1 MSWSVLFIVY
11 LFIERGHL
19 FHGWV
24 LTSEYGCP
32 LATQGNGNGIGNS
45 GQGHSRNEYSA
56 LSSAEC
62 LKTCM
67 KDVNCY
73 AFKYSGD
80 CNIWDLSK
88 KSECQVDTRGS
99 EKILIKST
107 QCMIFC
113 NKLCFHCYRCI

>member
-11 LFIERGHL
+11 LFIERRHL
-19 FHGWV
+19 FHGWI

-32 LATQGNGNGIGNS
+32 LATQGNGNGQ
-45 GQGHSRNEYSA
+45 GQGQGQSRNEYSS
-56 LSSAEC
+56 LSSPEC

-73 AFKYSGD
+73 AFKNSGD
-80 CNIWDLSK
+80 CYIWDLSK

-107 QCMIFC
+107 QCKIFC
-113 NKLCFHCYRCI
+113 I

>member
-11 LFIERGHL
+11 LFIERGHS

-32 LATQGNGNGIGNS
+32 LATQGNGNGNGH
-45 GQGHSRNEYSA
+45 GQTRNEYSG

-62 LKTCM
+62 PKTCM

-80 CNIWDLSK
+80 CHIWDLSK
-88 KSECQVDTRGS
+88 KSECQVDARGS

-107 QCMIFC
+107 QCKIFC
-113 NKLCFHCYRCI
+113 IKLCFYPYI